1 VSKLRFAPLSL
12 LLSFAFTG
20 SLAAAPA
27 PVTAVEGS
35 APAAAAASG
44 RLVRDGVAID
54 FEARPADGGTELVE
68 GALAN
73 LRFSITD
80 AKTGKGVSGLAP
92 GVWLDQ
98 ARVIAGQ
105 NGEQKEC
112 KDKIALYLKG
122 VVGVRP
128 MVDLNSYYLL
138 MLNKDSSISVV
149 DPLMSVA
156 GVTSTLT
163 RITLKRPPIDWVKS
177 ADGKHIFV
185 SMPIAG
191 QVAVV
196 DTAKFRVVRD
206 IDAGA
211 DPVRVALQPDGRYLW
226 VGNNSR
232 DPNKSGV
239 TVIDARSF
247 EPVKSFATGKGH
259 HEIAFSKDSR
269 HAFVTN
275 RDAGTVS
282 VFDIAKMKKLPD
294 LATGGQPISVA
305 LSTLS
310 KALYVTDGEAGT
322 ITAIDARTLKPRKVI
337 EARRGLGPI
346 RFTHDGRY
354 GFALNTLEN
363 TATVID
369 AGGDEA
375 LHEIKVA
382 AEPYQVTFTSSY
394 AYVRGL
400 ASEQVT
406 MVNLDSLGKGR
417 EPTVQA
423 FAAGAEA
430 PKLAGDLPLATSLDA
445 RSDESSVFVVNPVNN
460 TTYFYMEGMNA
471 PMTGYLNRGHA
482 ARAVTVVDRAMQQD
496 EPGVFTSQVVMPT
509 AGKFDVAFMLDRP
522 QILHCFSADVKPG
535 RATDEKLAK
544 PRLEFLPLPATVEA
558 PSKQTVRFR
567 LVQGRT
573 DEPRSGVADLRVRY
587 FLAAGGRRLE
597 APVREVGDGVYEAQI
612 DVSEVGAYYLHIESA
627 VLSDA
632 KDRPYLTLRAVSAL
646 ARK

>member
-35 APAAAAASG
+35 APAAASG

-54 FEARPADGGTELVE
+54 FEARSADGGTELVE

-196 DTAKFRVVRD
+196 DTVKFKVVRD

-247 EPVKSFATGKGH
+247 EPVTRFATGKGH
-259 HEIAFSKDSR
+259 HEIAFSADSR

-375 LHEIKVA
+375 VHEIKVA

-509 AGKFDVAFMLDRP
+509 AGKFDVAFLLDRP

-627 VLSDA
+627 VLRDA